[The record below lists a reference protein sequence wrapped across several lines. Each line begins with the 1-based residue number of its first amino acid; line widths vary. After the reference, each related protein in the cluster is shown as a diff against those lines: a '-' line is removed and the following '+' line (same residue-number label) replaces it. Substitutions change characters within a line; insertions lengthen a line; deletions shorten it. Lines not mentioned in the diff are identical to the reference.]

1 MAVFSLNLKNRFCI
15 SEKYYLKV
23 HIHPREN
30 RRDSL
35 LHALSSKM
43 GFDMDLD
50 LTMGPAECLLD
61 MNRNDEIRRVECS
74 QEELTLG
81 IESTIELTLTNSQPI
96 RARKISAENME
107 MGHWGLSHAGN
118 LTR

>member
-1 MAVFSLNLKNRFCI
+1 
-15 SEKYYLKV
+15 
-23 HIHPREN
+23 
-30 RRDSL
+30 
-35 LHALSSKM
+35 M

>member
-1 MAVFSLNLKNRFCI
+1 
-15 SEKYYLKV
+15 
-23 HIHPREN
+23 
-30 RRDSL
+30 
-35 LHALSSKM
+35 M

-81 IESTIELTLTNSQPI
+81 IESTIELTLTSSQQI
-96 RARKISAENME
+96 RARKISTENME
-107 MGHWGLSHAGN
+107 LGHWGLNHEGN
-118 LTR
+118 LTRWLTVLIFGF